1 MCDNSTFIKFLS
13 EYSKTEHLTKIEYE
27 NIIKEIDS
35 NFVNN
40 DVNIFSHTNLIN
52 IAYVNSECSTN
63 ISDIL
68 KYGNSGNIL
77 LDSKSNEIKRLAAE
91 YNYIK
96 KYNNNNKD
104 NTTVMLKNKNK
115 NKNKK
120 CFIDCKINELSDLIK
135 IIDNNEYCSDTEY
148 NIDLKSLHN
157 IKTELNELNNMV
169 GLKNIKNSI
178 LEQLLYFLQK
188 LHVDEN
194 GNDDYKHMIL
204 YGPPG
209 TGKTDLAKILG
220 KMYSKVGILS
230 KNIFKKTTR
239 SDFIAGYLGQTAIKT
254 DKLIKECLGG
264 VLFIDEAYAL
274 GHEDKST
281 DCYSKECLDTLN
293 EALSNYKNDLI
304 VIMAGYEKE
313 IEETI
318 FKTNIGLKSRFIWRF
333 DMESYNEKELY
344 QIFTKMVLQ
353 MNWKLNNEVTYNW
366 FSNKMKDFGSYGR
379 DMESLLTHV
388 KISHSRR
395 LYGSVEIAK
404 YINLDDMN
412 SGFNRY
418 LINRCK
424 KEDTTYLNGLY
435 V

>member
-13 EYSKTEHLTKIEYE
+13 EYSKPEHLTKIEYE
-27 NIIKEIDS
+27 NIIKEINS
-35 NFVNN
+35 NFLNN
-40 DVNIFSHTNLIN
+40 DVNIFSHNNNNITSVTSKSCPNL
-52 IAYVNSECSTN
+52 SE
-63 ISDIL
+63 IL
-68 KYGNSGNIL
+68 TYGNTGNIL

-96 KYNNNNKD
+96 KYNNND
-104 NTTVMLKNKNK
+104 NTIDILKNKTK
-115 NKNKK
+115 EKKK
-120 CFIDCKINELSDLIK
+120 CFIDCKINDLSDLINL
-135 IIDNNEYCSDTEY
+135 IDTNEYCVDTEY

-157 IKTELNELNNMV
+157 IKTELIELNSMI
-169 GLKNIKNSI
+169 GLNNIKNSI

-194 GNDDYKHMIL
+194 GNDDYKHMVL

-220 KMYSKVGILS
+220 RMYSKVGLLS

-333 DMESYNEKELY
+333 DMEAYSETELY
-344 QIFTKMVLQ
+344 QIFNNMVFK
-353 MNWKLNNEVTYNW
+353 MNWKLNNEVTHTW

-395 LYGSVEIAK
+395 LYGSTEVAK

-418 LINRCK
+418 LINRDK
-424 KEDTTYLNGLY
+424 QKDTSYLNGLY

>member
-13 EYSKTEHLTKIEYE
+13 EYSKPGQLTKIEYE
-27 NIIKEIDS
+27 NIIKEINS
-35 NFVNN
+35 NFFNN
-40 DVNIFSHTNLIN
+40 DVNMFTYNNKITSVT
-52 IAYVNSECSTN
+52 SECCPNLSE
-63 ISDIL
+63 IL
-68 KYGNSGNIL
+68 KYGNTGNIL
-77 LDSKSNEIKRLAAE
+77 LDSKSNEIKRLATE

-96 KYNNNNKD
+96 KYNND
-104 NTTVMLKNKNK
+104 NTPTILPNQNKK
-115 NKNKK
+115 KK
-120 CFIDCKINELSDLIK
+120 CFIDCKINDLSDLINLINK
-135 IIDNNEYCSDTEY
+135 NEYCPDTEY

-157 IKTELNELNNMV
+157 IKTELIELNSMI

-194 GNDDYKHMIL
+194 GNDDYKHMVL

-220 KMYSKVGILS
+220 KMYSKVGLLS

-281 DCYSKECLDTLN
+281 DCYSKECLDTLT

-333 DMESYNEKELY
+333 DMEAYSETELY
-344 QIFTKMVLQ
+344 QIFNNMVFK
-353 MNWKLNNEVTYNW
+353 MNWKLNNEVTHKW
-366 FSNKMKDFGSYGR
+366 FTNKMKDFGSYGR

-395 LYGSVEIAK
+395 LYGSTEVAK

-418 LINRCK
+418 LINRDK
-424 KEDTTYLNGLY
+424 QKDTSYLNGLY

>member
-13 EYSKTEHLTKIEYE
+13 EYSKPEHLTKIEYE

-35 NFVNN
+35 NFLNN
-40 DVNIFSHTNLIN
+40 DVNIFSYNNNNIITNECCPNL
-52 IAYVNSECSTN
+52 SE
-63 ISDIL
+63 IL
-68 KYGNSGNIL
+68 KYGNTGNIL
-77 LDSKSNEIKRLAAE
+77 LDSKSNEIKRLAVE

-96 KYNNNNKD
+96 KYNNDNAPNILTNQNK
-104 NTTVMLKNKNK
+104 K
-115 NKNKK
+115 KK
-120 CFIDCKINELSDLIK
+120 CFIDCKINDLSDLIILINK
-135 IIDNNEYCSDTEY
+135 NEYCADTEY

-157 IKTELNELNNMV
+157 IKTELIELNSMI

-194 GNDDYKHMIL
+194 GNDDYKHMVL

-220 KMYSKVGILS
+220 KMYSKVGLLS

-333 DMESYNEKELY
+333 DMEAYNETELY
-344 QIFTKMVLQ
+344 QIFNKMVFK
-353 MNWKLNNEVTYNW
+353 MNWKLNTEVTHTW
-366 FSNKMKDFGSYGR
+366 FSNKMTDFGSYGR

-395 LYGSVEIAK
+395 LYGSTDVAK

-418 LINRCK
+418 LINRDK
-424 KEDTTYLNGLY
+424 KKDTSYLNGLY